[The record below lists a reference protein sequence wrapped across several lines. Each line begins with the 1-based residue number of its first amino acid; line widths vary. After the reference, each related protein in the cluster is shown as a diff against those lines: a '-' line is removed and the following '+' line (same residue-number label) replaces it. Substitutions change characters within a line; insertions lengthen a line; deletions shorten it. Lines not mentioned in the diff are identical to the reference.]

1 MKEIN
6 IYGDLV
12 AHKFWED
19 GSEYDLSSLNRD
31 LAALA
36 VAEGDVVFV
45 NLNTMGGCTV
55 TAFGMYNKIRRF
67 ASDNKVKIKTRI
79 DGYCAS
85 AGVAL
90 LLAGD
95 ERVGNAYAEPF
106 VHNAWTIM
114 WDGVDKKSAKKL
126 FEDLSKTDN
135 QIAALYADRTSITVE
150 QALELMAADTWI
162 TPEQCMEYG
171 FYTELENVA
180 TVPENKEVFN
190 SLRKLRNN
198 INNKND
204 MAKDTKEAK
213 SLFAEIRNLASK
225 YLNPAQNKIVLS
237 AAAEEL
243 DFYDLDAEATPA
255 IGDKATYD
263 GAPAGDHNEG
273 VYLMSSGE
281 TYKFTGEELTEI
293 TPKAD
298 EAADPTEAENALTV
312 ENEALKA
319 ENATLLNSINTLKA
333 DVKTLQEKDK
343 AAAVIMAKL
352 SALPDEDEDDELG
365 ADAGRAKRDPKAN
378 NKGASEALATRNL
391 WANVK

>member
-45 NLNTMGGCTV
+45 NLTTMGGCTV
-55 TAFGMYNKIRRF
+55 TAFGMYNKISRF
-67 ASDNKVKIKTRI
+67 AAYNKVKIKTRI

-85 AGVAL
+85 SGVAL

-150 QALELMAADTWI
+150 QALELMGADTWL

-180 TVPENKEVFN
+180 TVPENKEVLN

-198 INNKND
+198 IYNKND

-255 IGDKATYD
+255 VGDKATYD

-298 EAADPTEAENALTV
+298 ETENALTV

-352 SALPDEDEDDELG
+352 SALPDEDDELG
-365 ADAGRAKRDPKAN
+365 ADAGRAKRDSKAN

>member
-1 MKEIN
+1 M
-6 IYGDLV
+6 

-85 AGVAL
+85 AGVTL

-150 QALELMAADTWI
+150 QALELMGADTWL

-198 INNKND
+198 INIKND

-243 DFYDLDAEATPA
+243 DFYDLDAEATPV
-255 IGDKATYD
+255 IGDKATYE

-293 TPKAD
+293 TPKAT

-352 SALPDEDEDDELG
+352 SALPDVDEDDGLG
-365 ADAGRAKRDPKAN
+365 ADAGRSKRDSKAN

>member
-1 MKEIN
+1 M
-6 IYGDLV
+6 

-55 TAFGMYNKIRRF
+55 TAFGIYNKIRRF
-67 ASDNKVKIKTRI
+67 AADNKVKIKTRI

-150 QALELMAADTWI
+150 QALELMAADTWL

-180 TVPENKEVFN
+180 TVPENK
-190 SLRKLRNN
+190 
-198 INNKND
+198 
-204 MAKDTKEAK
+204 
-213 SLFAEIRNLASK
+213 
-225 YLNPAQNKIVLS
+225 
-237 AAAEEL
+237 
-243 DFYDLDAEATPA
+243 
-255 IGDKATYD
+255 
-263 GAPAGDHNEG
+263 
-273 VYLMSSGE
+273 
-281 TYKFTGEELTEI
+281 
-293 TPKAD
+293 
-298 EAADPTEAENALTV
+298 
-312 ENEALKA
+312 
-319 ENATLLNSINTLKA
+319 
-333 DVKTLQEKDK
+333 
-343 AAAVIMAKL
+343 
-352 SALPDEDEDDELG
+352 
-365 ADAGRAKRDPKAN
+365 
-378 NKGASEALATRNL
+378 
-391 WANVK
+391 

>member
-1 MKEIN
+1 M
-6 IYGDLV
+6 
-12 AHKFWED
+12 AHKFWDD
-19 GSEYDLSSLNRD
+19 GSEYDLSSLNGD

-67 ASDNKVKIKTRI
+67 AADNKVKIKTRI

-85 AGVAL
+85 AGVTL

-135 QIAALYADRTSITVE
+135 QIAALYAERTSITVE
-150 QALELMAADTWI
+150 QALELMAADTWL

-198 INNKND
+198 INTKND

-255 IGDKATYD
+255 VGDKATYD

-298 EAADPTEAENALTV
+298 EAADATEAENALTV

-365 ADAGRAKRDPKAN
+365 ADAGRSKRDSKAN
-378 NKGASEALATRNL
+378 NNGASEALATRNL

>member
-1 MKEIN
+1 
-6 IYGDLV
+6 
-12 AHKFWED
+12 
-19 GSEYDLSSLNRD
+19 
-31 LAALA
+31 
-36 VAEGDVVFV
+36 
-45 NLNTMGGCTV
+45 
-55 TAFGMYNKIRRF
+55 
-67 ASDNKVKIKTRI
+67 
-79 DGYCAS
+79 
-85 AGVAL
+85 
-90 LLAGD
+90 
-95 ERVGNAYAEPF
+95 
-106 VHNAWTIM
+106 M

-150 QALELMAADTWI
+150 QALELMAADTWL

-255 IGDKATYD
+255 VGDKATYD

-293 TPKAD
+293 TPKA
-298 EAADPTEAENALTV
+298 EEPADPTEAENALTV
-312 ENEALKA
+312 ENGALKA

-333 DVKTLQEKDK
+333 DVKTLQDKDK
-343 AAAVIMAKL
+343 AVAVIMAKL

-365 ADAGRAKRDPKAN
+365 ADAGRSKRDSKAN

>member
-1 MKEIN
+1 
-6 IYGDLV
+6 
-12 AHKFWED
+12 
-19 GSEYDLSSLNRD
+19 
-31 LAALA
+31 
-36 VAEGDVVFV
+36 
-45 NLNTMGGCTV
+45 
-55 TAFGMYNKIRRF
+55 
-67 ASDNKVKIKTRI
+67 
-79 DGYCAS
+79 
-85 AGVAL
+85 
-90 LLAGD
+90 
-95 ERVGNAYAEPF
+95 
-106 VHNAWTIM
+106 
-114 WDGVDKKSAKKL
+114 
-126 FEDLSKTDN
+126 
-135 QIAALYADRTSITVE
+135 
-150 QALELMAADTWI
+150 
-162 TPEQCMEYG
+162 
-171 FYTELENVA
+171 
-180 TVPENKEVFN
+180 
-190 SLRKLRNN
+190 
-198 INNKND
+198 

-255 IGDKATYD
+255 VGDKATYD

-298 EAADPTEAENALTV
+298 EAENALTV

-352 SALPDEDEDDELG
+352 SALPDEDDDDDDELG
-365 ADAGRAKRDPKAN
+365 ADAGRSKRDSKAN